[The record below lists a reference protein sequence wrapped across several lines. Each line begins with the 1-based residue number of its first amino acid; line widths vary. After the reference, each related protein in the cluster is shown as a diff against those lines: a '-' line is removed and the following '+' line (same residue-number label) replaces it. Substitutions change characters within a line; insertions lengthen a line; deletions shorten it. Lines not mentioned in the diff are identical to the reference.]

1 MVVGRITEVRHQAL
15 FVILFFF
22 FLDHDLMNNC
32 DHIFAGATETM
43 EGGDKL
49 SAGLCPPVVCC
60 QPAWRRAGE
69 MLVLSSCRRRNH
81 VKSHFYYD

>member
-1 MVVGRITEVRHQAL
+1 MIKLIYVP
-15 FVILFFF
+15 F
-22 FLDHDLMNNC
+22 
-32 DHIFAGATETM
+32 HIFSGATETM

-69 MLVLSSCRRRNH
+69 MLVLSSCRRWNH
-81 VKSHFYYD
+81 IKSQVIFLIKNVIVSVRGEDQQKMS